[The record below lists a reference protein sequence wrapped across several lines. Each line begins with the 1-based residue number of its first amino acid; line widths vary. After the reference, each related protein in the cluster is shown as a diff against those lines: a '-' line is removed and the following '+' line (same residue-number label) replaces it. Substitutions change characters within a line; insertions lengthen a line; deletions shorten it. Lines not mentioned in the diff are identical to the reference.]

1 MPGRA
6 RQETA
11 RGKTFEMAPPCAVT
25 PQQGED
31 TLTQRRKYRIASVCG
46 AGLATSTWIATR
58 LGEALRE
65 RGIEADITEM
75 KIMDLALSA
84 TNYDLIVSASNLG
97 QVYDVP
103 VVVSTSILTG
113 IGFDET
119 VDKIVQLLTGKEE

>member
-1 MPGRA
+1 MTKG
-6 RQETA
+6 
-11 RGKTFEMAPPCAVT
+11 
-25 PQQGED
+25 
-31 TLTQRRKYRIASVCG
+31 RKYRIASVCG

-58 LGEALRE
+58 LRDALAE
-65 RGIEADITEM
+65 RGIEADISEL

-84 TNYDLIVSASNLG
+84 SNYDLIVSASNLG

-119 VDKIVQLLTGKEE
+119 VDKIVRILTGKEG

>member
-1 MPGRA
+1 LA
-6 RQETA
+6 Q
-11 RGKTFEMAPPCAVT
+11 GK
-25 PQQGED
+25 
-31 TLTQRRKYRIASVCG
+31 KYKIASVCG
-46 AGLATSTWIATR
+46 AGLATSTWIAMR
-58 LGEALRE
+58 LRDALTE
-65 RGIEADITEM
+65 RGLEVDISEL

-119 VDKIVQLLTGKEE
+119 VDKIVRLLTGKEG